1 MMVRICFVTTC
12 LIVASFV
19 SRAQSTVLGEEQDG
33 AHKRHLNQ
41 ARQPISYPYLREAD
55 VMWSKLIWRTIDLRE
70 KFNLPL
76 YYPLERQSNY
86 KSLFDVIVDGI
97 SEGTITAY
105 DPIDDQFRNPM
116 TTSEALGKL
125 KKVSIETFMH
135 FESGEEYEDSIV
147 NEISSGD
154 LRRYELKEEWF
165 IDKQR
170 STMGVRIIGICPQV
184 IKTDEYGNEIGRER
198 LFWIYFPQARH
209 VFANQSVFMRKN
221 DGQRLTYD
229 DIFWK
234 RMFHSYI
241 TKENNVYNRAI
252 HEYKTGVAIQLES
265 ERIKDGLRNFE
276 ADLWAY

>member
-1 MMVRICFVTTC
+1 MERIYILILYIIT
-12 LIVASFV
+12 LPIVAH
-19 SRAQSTVLGEEQDG
+19 AQSVLSEDLMGS
-33 AHKRHLNQ
+33 HKRHINQ
-41 ARQPISYPYLREAD
+41 TRMPIAYPYLREAD
-55 VMWSKLIWRTIDLRE
+55 VMWSKVIWRSIDLRQ

-76 YYPLERQSNY
+76 FYPSERHTNY

-105 DPIDDQFRNPM
+105 DPINDHFSNPISA
-116 TTSEALGKL
+116 SEAMDML
-125 KKVSIETFMH
+125 KKVSVEKFIH

-147 NEISSGD
+147 EEVTSD
-154 LRRYELKEEWF
+154 DVRRYELKEEWY

-170 STMGVRIIGICPQV
+170 STMGVRIIGICPQIV
-184 IKTDEYGNEIGRER
+184 KKDEYGNEIGRER

-209 VFANQSVFMRKN
+209 IFSNQSVFMRKN

-241 TKENNVYNRAI
+241 TKESNVYDRAI
-252 HEYKTGVAIQLES
+252 HEYKSGIAIQLES
-265 ERIKDGLRNFE
+265 EKIKNGLRKTIERF
-276 ADLWAY
+276 LG